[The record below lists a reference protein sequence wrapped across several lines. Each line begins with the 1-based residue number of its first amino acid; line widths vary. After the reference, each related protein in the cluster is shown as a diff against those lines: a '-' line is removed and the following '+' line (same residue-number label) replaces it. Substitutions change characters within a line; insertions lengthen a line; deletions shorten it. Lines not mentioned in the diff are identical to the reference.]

1 MATPP
6 PPAISLTDIAE
17 FVQGRVE
24 GDPAVVVH
32 GVSNLQEA
40 EPADLSYIAQDRFL
54 SQARESR
61 AAAFI
66 VAHRFAEVPQ
76 PQILVSNPAY
86 AFARVVQHWFVP
98 SYQARGVA
106 PDLVQGAGVRIGAEA
121 SIWPSVTLG
130 DGVTIGARVTL
141 YPGVFIGDES
151 KIGDDS
157 VLYPNVVVR
166 ERCTIGRR
174 VVIHSG
180 TVIGSDG
187 FGYVQHEGR
196 HHKVPQIGGVV
207 LEDDVELGANV
218 TIDRATFGVTRIR
231 RGSKVDNLVQIAHNV
246 EIGEDT
252 IVVAQVGI
260 AGSTRVGSHVMIG
273 GQAGLADHLHIE
285 DRVLIAARSGVNR
298 NLASDQIVSGAPA
311 MPHEQALKAQAL
323 IPHLPEL
330 RQQLRQLHK
339 RVEALEQTGAGRRV
353 RPKKTR

>member
-1 MATPP
+1 MAIPS
-6 PPAISLTDIAE
+6 PAISLADIAE
-17 FVQGRVE
+17 FVQGRIE
-24 GDPAVVVH
+24 GDPARVIR
-32 GVSNLQEA
+32 GVASLQEA
-40 EPADLSYIAQDRFL
+40 GPTDLSYIAQDRFL
-54 SQARESR
+54 SQTRESR

-76 PQILVSNPAY
+76 PQIVVQNPAY
-86 AFARVVQHWFVP
+86 AFARVVQQWFVP
-98 SYQARGVA
+98 AYRARGIA
-106 PDLVQGAGVRIGAEA
+106 SDLVKGSEVRIGADA
-121 SIWPSVTLG
+121 SIWSSVTLG
-130 DGVTIGARVTL
+130 DRVTIGARVTL
-141 YPGVFIGDES
+141 YPGVFIGEETE
-151 KIGDDS
+151 IGDDC

-187 FGYVQHEGR
+187 FGYVQHDGR

-218 TIDRATFGVTRIR
+218 TVDRATFGMTRIR
-231 RGSKVDNLVQIAHNV
+231 RGTKVDNLVQIAHNV

-273 GQAGLADHLHIE
+273 GQAGLADHLQIA

-298 NLASDQIVSGAPA
+298 SVTSDQIVSGAPA

-323 IPHLPEL
+323 IPHLPEMRQRL
-330 RQQLRQLHK
+330 RELQK
-339 RVEALEQTGAGRRV
+339 RVETLERAGVVRTGRAKKV
-353 RPKKTR
+353 R

>member
-1 MATPP
+1 VATPS
-6 PPAISLTDIAE
+6 PAISLAAIAG
-17 FVQGRVE
+17 FVQGLVE
-24 GDPAVVVH
+24 GDAAVVIR
-32 GVSNLQEA
+32 GVSSLHEA
-40 EPADLSYIAQDRFL
+40 GPQDLSYITHDRFL

-66 VAHRFAEVPQ
+66 VPRRFAEVLQ
-76 PQILVSNPAY
+76 PQIVAQNPAY
-86 AFARVVQHWFVP
+86 AFACVVQHWFMP
-98 SYQARGVA
+98 AYRARGVA
-106 PDLVQGAGVRIGAEA
+106 PDLIQGAEVRIGADP
-121 SIWPSVTLG
+121 SIWPLVTLG
-130 DGVTIGARVTL
+130 DRVKIGARVTL
-141 YPGVFIGDES
+141 YPGVFIGDETEV
-151 KIGDDS
+151 GDDC

-166 ERCTIGRR
+166 ERCSIGCR

-180 TVIGSDG
+180 TVVGSDG

-218 TIDRATFGVTRIR
+218 TVDRATFGMTRIR
-231 RGSKVDNLVQIAHNV
+231 RGSKVDNLAQIAHNV
-246 EIGEDT
+246 DIGEDT

-273 GQAGLADHLHIE
+273 GQAGLADHLNIG

-298 NLASDQIVSGAPA
+298 SLTSDQIVSGAPA

-330 RQQLRQLHK
+330 RQQLRDLHK
-339 RVEALEQTGAGRRV
+339 RVEAIEQAGGV
-353 RPKKTR
+353 RSSRAKKTR